1 MCGGSGNAT
10 AVHLRVLPWPLSD
23 ALLGRIMAGTASSQV
38 TASLSLT
45 TEREAYLQ
53 GQSRNISL
61 ANVLVVVVVVVV
73 RSKPILCFSLF
84 YIDAPSAV

>member
-10 AVHLRVLPWPLSD
+10 AVHLHVLPWPLSD
-23 ALLGRIMAGTASSQV
+23 ALLGRILAGTASSQV
-38 TASLSLT
+38 TASPSLT

-61 ANVLVVVVVVVV
+61 ANVLVVVVVVV

-84 YIDAPSAV
+84 YIDASSAV